1 MKKKYLRII
10 IIAVLVVLL
19 LTLSYYFLLIRGIG
33 NKGFSNKTID
43 YKKQDIMSPQEA
55 ASLGLYHLGVYEVS
69 ARDEAG
75 KATAY
80 QLVALND
87 EKTLTPEFMTDA
99 EKEAMQI
106 PLAYKIQVIERSASG
121 TVSVYKLISS
131 DADIVTHY

>member
-19 LTLSYYFLLIRGIG
+19 LTLSYYFLLIKNTGD
-33 NKGFSNKTID
+33 KGFSNKAID

-80 QLVALND
+80 QLVALNE
-87 EKTLTPEFMTDA
+87 EKALTPEFMTDA
-99 EKEAMQI
+99 EKEAAQI
-106 PLAYKIQVIERSASG
+106 SPSYKIQVISRDASG
-121 TVSVYKLISS
+121 TVSVYKVINS